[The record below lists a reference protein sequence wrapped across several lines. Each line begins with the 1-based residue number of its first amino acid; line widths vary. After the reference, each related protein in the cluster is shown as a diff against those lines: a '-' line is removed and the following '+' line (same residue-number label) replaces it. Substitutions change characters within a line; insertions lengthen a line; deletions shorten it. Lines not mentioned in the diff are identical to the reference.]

1 MKIKHQ
7 TLITLILL
15 LFGMSFTL
23 SACSKNKAIV
33 EIDSTKLTLEDFLY
47 DIYLIE
53 QERDN
58 WNKDYKEILDT
69 DYWDYSYEGITME
82 QLSKDTIMTRIV
94 MHEIL
99 ATQAKKEGYALSEIE
114 HANVEEDVDKL
125 LTSLSKE
132 QLKHM
137 NRDVLIKSFSK
148 IALGDKYYMAV
159 IDDYKVNEEA
169 IRSTINP
176 DEYREFITECLYAPT
191 AKVSNQKITPFGEEE
206 IKKAYDKIKDI
217 TYLIQGG
224 VDFDKVLG
232 QVDGIIHYE
241 RSFIISD
248 NTAEKEYKEAAKEL
262 DNGEYSD
269 AISTPFGY
277 YIIHM
282 LDNNSS
288 KRYEQAVQSTI
299 IEEKAAQFMIYYDD
313 LMQEYDIN
321 INSKYWDSIKL
332 GSIISE

>member
-1 MKIKHQ
+1 
-7 TLITLILL
+7 
-15 LFGMSFTL
+15 
-23 SACSKNKAIV
+23 
-33 EIDSTKLTLEDFLY
+33 
-47 DIYLIE
+47 
-53 QERDN
+53 
-58 WNKDYKEILDT
+58 
-69 DYWDYSYEGITME
+69 
-82 QLSKDTIMTRIV
+82 
-94 MHEIL
+94 
-99 ATQAKKEGYALSEIE
+99 
-114 HANVEEDVDKL
+114 
-125 LTSLSKE
+125 
-132 QLKHM
+132 
-137 NRDVLIKSFSK
+137 
-148 IALGDKYYMAV
+148 MAV
-159 IDDYKVNEEA
+159 IDDYEVNEES

-176 DEYREFITECLYAPT
+176 DEYREFKTECLYVPT
-191 AKVSNQKITPFGEEE
+191 AKVSSQKITPFGEEE
-206 IKKAYDKIKDI
+206 IEKAYDKIKDI

-332 GSIISE
+332 GSIISG